1 MAQTTNVGADGRSA
15 KANDKAVGASPTP
28 PKLEAPA
35 VRGEAAQAPASEAK
49 AAFARMK
56 SATEAASGIFGE
68 TFEAAQSH
76 SIAMTLKTVEIAKAN
91 ADASFDFLKAIIGTK
106 TIAEC
111 IEVQTAY
118 ARKQFDA
125 LNVHVKDVQDAA
137 QKAGQDLVRP
147 SRAAWDGEKGARW
160 T

>member
-1 MAQTTNVGADGRSA
+1 MAQTTNIGADGRAA
-15 KANDKAVGASPTP
+15 KPNDKAVGASPTR

-35 VRGEAAQAPASEAK
+35 VRREAAQAPASKAK

-68 TFEAAQSH
+68 TFDAAQSH
-76 SIAMTLKTVEIAKAN
+76 GVAMTLKTVEVVKAN
-91 ADASFDFLKAIIGTK
+91 ADASFDFLKAIIGAK
-106 TIAEC
+106 TMAEC
-111 IEVQTAY
+111 IEAQTAY
-118 ARKQFDA
+118 ATKQFDA